1 MRKRKMTT
9 RRNMAAVLS
18 LSLLIAGSASI
29 PAWAGVLDDVGE
41 TLRGVGE
48 KIGEFSDQIGV
59 GPVLR
64 DGYNAVSDFIF
75 TYETQ
80 PDDHEMENLARSWA
94 VTAWLADEDREE
106 TNTYYFD
113 NDTLTMM
120 EDLTRIK
127 GGYNLSKT
135 PEGSYLNGKHT
146 GILKAVVNDA
156 TNYTVEWANYDD
168 EVNLYMLQKLKS
180 KNGSSRTEAET
191 DNEEAA
197 ASGAASADVANENG
211 EAAAA
216 DIAAGSADTA
226 AAAADAAAGADMAA
240 VSADSAAGGTDT
252 AVTDAAAGNPDAA
265 VTDASAGSTA
275 AVAAVAGGTTSNAT
289 ALAGGT
295 ADNVTAVAG
304 GSADNVTAVAGEP
317 ATNNVTAVAGG
328 PATNNVTAVA
338 GEPTTNNVTAVAG
351 GPTANNVTA
360 VAGGPT
366 TNNVTAV
373 AGGSTANNVTTVAG

>member
-226 AAAADAAAGADMAA
+226 AAAADAAAGVDMAA

-304 GSADNVTAVAGEP
+304 GPT
-317 ATNNVTAVAGG
+317 TNNVTAVAGG
-328 PATNNVTAVA
+328 STTNNVTAVA
-338 GEPTTNNVTAVAG
+338 GEPTT
-351 GPTANNVTA
+351 NNVTA